1 MSDPSNSEGA
11 DAGRTQDAV
20 FDRRDWLQ
28 ITLSCIGDGVIT
40 ADAGGHVNYLN
51 PVAESLTGWTLAE
64 AVGKEVEQ
72 VFRIVNETT
81 RQAVEQPVRRVIER
95 GLTVGLGNHTILIAR
110 DGTER
115 PIDDSAAPIKDERG
129 NVVGV
134 VLIFRDITER
144 RKAEHQVEW
153 AKDYAES
160 IIKTL
165 REPMLVLDAELH
177 IHSANRSFYQTFRVD
192 PAETE
197 GRFIY
202 DLGDGQ
208 WNIPALK
215 TLLEEIVPRDSAFDD
230 FEVEHDFERIGRKT
244 MLLNARR
251 FPPEGKHELVLLSIE
266 DVTDR
271 KRMSRDLTASEIR
284 YRRLFEAAHDG
295 ILLVDP
301 ETRRITDANPFMVE
315 LLGYSRGELV
325 GKELWEIGLLRDQ
338 EVNRESFLTLRET
351 GSIRHE
357 NLPLRSKAGKDR
369 EVEFV
374 SNVYQEDGRAVI
386 QCNIRDITERR
397 RMAEERERLFQEAE
411 VARDRAE
418 AHEVQL
424 ADADRR
430 KDEFLAMLAHEL
442 RNPLAAINGAVDLAR
457 SSDMESQREW
467 TDDLVK
473 RQVKHLARLIDDLL
487 DVSRIS
493 QGKIH
498 LRKESVELH
507 SVVERAVQVVA
518 PLVRDKDLELT
529 ISLPTGPLPLEAD
542 PTRLEQILVNLLNNA
557 AKYTDRGGQIAVS
570 AHREGEELCV
580 TVRDSGIGIDAKML
594 TQVFDLFTQVDDSLD
609 RSRGG
614 SGDRA
619 HARPAPR
626 RTSWRERPGD
636 ERRPGKGKRVHG
648 AIPGR
653 GGASPG
659 RRAAAASE
667 GAGDRAS
674 PLAFAR
680 RGRQRGH
687 GQGHGQAPQVVR
699 ISGSSGPR
707 WAKRHRDRPVA
718 AARCGVP
725 GHRTSRHERL
735 RGRGAASPRRM
746 LQGLSPH
753 RHLRLRSGGG
763 PAPYGG
769 GGLRSPPGEAYRLQG
784 VAGSPRTITPSSSI
798 LTTEPLRHDV
808 CLFF

>member
-1 MSDPSNSEGA
+1 MTNPNSSEGSDPGQTLSG
-11 DAGRTQDAV
+11 V
-20 FDRRDWLQ
+20 FGRRDWLQ

-40 ADAGGHVNYLN
+40 ADARGRVNFLN

-81 RQAVEQPVRRVIER
+81 RQAVEQPVRRVIEQ

-110 DGTER
+110 DGGER
-115 PIDDSAAPIKDERG
+115 PIDDSAAPIKDEWG
-129 NVVGV
+129 DVVGV
-134 VLIFRDITER
+134 VLVFRDITER
-144 RKAEHQVEW
+144 RKAEHQIEW

-160 IIKTL
+160 IITTL

-177 IHSANRSFYQTFRVD
+177 VHSANRSFYETFQVD

-202 DLGDGQ
+202 ELGDGQ

-215 TLLEEIVPRDSAFDD
+215 TLLEEIVPRNSAFDD
-230 FEVEHDFERIGRKT
+230 FEVEHDFERIGRKI

-251 FPPEGKHELVLLSIE
+251 FPPEGKHELVLLCIE
-266 DVTDR
+266 DFTDPR
-271 KRMSRDLTASEIR
+271 RMSRDLMASEVR

-397 RMAEERERLFQEAE
+397 RMEEERERLFQEAG

-442 RNPLAAINGAVDLAR
+442 RNPLAAINGAIDLAR
-457 SSDMESQREW
+457 SPDMGSQREW

-493 QGKIH
+493 QGKIQ
-498 LRKESVELH
+498 LRKEPVELH
-507 SVVERAVQVVA
+507 LVVERAVQLVA
-518 PLVRDKDLELT
+518 PLVEEKDLELA
-529 ISLPTGPLPLEAD
+529 IALPPGPLPLEAD

-557 AKYTDRGGQIAVS
+557 AKYTDRGGRIVVS
-570 AHREGEELCV
+570 AQREGEELCV
-580 TVRDSGIGIDAKML
+580 TVRDTGVGIDAEML
-594 TQVFDLFTQVDDSLD
+594 SQVFDLFTQVDVSLD

-614 SGDRA
+614 LGIGLTLV
-619 HARPAPR
+619 R
-626 RTSWRERPGD
+626 RLVELHGGS
-636 ERRPGKGKRVHG
+636 VH
-648 AIPGR
+648 
-653 GGASPG
+653 
-659 RRAAAASE
+659 AASE
-667 GAGDRAS
+667 GLGKGSTFTVRLPAAEVPPPVVVPPPAKAPGV
-674 PLAFAR
+674 AR
-680 RGRQRGH
+680 PCSRLL
-687 GQGHGQAPQVVR
+687 VVDDNEDMAR
-699 ISGSSGPR
+699 VMAKLLRSSGYNVSVAHDGPTAIEIAR
-707 WAKRHRDRPVA
+707 TQQPDAVFLDIGLPGMNGYEVAEQLRRDECCKDSLLIAVSGYGRPEDVRRA
-718 AARCGVP
+718 AEAGFAHHLVKP
-725 GHRTSRHERL
+725 IDYEALLAVLGP
-735 RGRGAASPRRM
+735 SPRR
-746 LQGLSPH
+746 
-753 RHLRLRSGGG
+753 R
-763 PAPYGG
+763 
-769 GGLRSPPGEAYRLQG
+769 
-784 VAGSPRTITPSSSI
+784 
-798 LTTEPLRHDV
+798 
-808 CLFF
+808 